1 MEEYS
6 IYFERY
12 GYFSLFFVVALLVPA
27 GMLFGSFLFKV
38 IGIRKNNP
46 TPVKTDI
53 YEAGIR
59 TFSSRWSGFNFR
71 YYTFAM
77 MFLIFDVE
85 VIFLFPWA
93 ASLIKPE
100 DEEGYVKEVRLSDL
114 EKPGD
119 DDIIDKLLNDFELK
133 NLGIEK
139 QEIIKKIEECGRLA
153 AEKFSKIK

>member
-27 GMLFGSFLFKV
+27 GMLFGSFLFKI

-46 TPVKTDI
+46 NPVKTDI

-93 ASLIKPE
+93 ASLI
-100 DEEGYVKEVRLSDL
+100 R
-114 EKPGD
+114 
-119 DDIIDKLLNDFELK
+119 LNDAYGLIVLIEMFVFIGVLI
-133 NLGIEK
+133 LGWF
-139 QEIIKKIEECGRLA
+139 LA
-153 AEKFSKIK
+153 WRHKAMEWI

>member
-27 GMLFGSFLFKV
+27 GMLFASFLFKI

-59 TFSSRWSGFNFR
+59 TFSSGWSGFNFR

-93 ASLIKPE
+93 ASLIK
-100 DEEGYVKEVRLSDL
+100 
-114 EKPGD
+114 
-119 DDIIDKLLNDFELK
+119 LNDAYGLTVLIEMFVFIGVLI
-133 NLGIEK
+133 LGWF
-139 QEIIKKIEECGRLA
+139 LA
-153 AEKFSKIK
+153 WRQKAMEWI

>member
-27 GMLFGSFLFKV
+27 GMLFASFLFKI

-59 TFSSRWSGFNFR
+59 TFSSGWSGFNFR

-93 ASLIKPE
+93 ASLIK
-100 DEEGYVKEVRLSDL
+100 
-114 EKPGD
+114 
-119 DDIIDKLLNDFELK
+119 LNDAYGLIVLIEMFIFIGVLI
-133 NLGIEK
+133 LGWFLAWK
-139 QEIIKKIEECGRLA
+139 QKAMEWI
-153 AEKFSKIK
+153 

>member
-27 GMLFGSFLFKV
+27 GMLFASFLFKI
-38 IGIRKNNP
+38 IGIRKDNP

-59 TFSSRWSGFNFR
+59 TFSSGWSGFNFR

-93 ASLIKPE
+93 ASLIK
-100 DEEGYVKEVRLSDL
+100 
-114 EKPGD
+114 
-119 DDIIDKLLNDFELK
+119 LNDAYGLIVLIEMFVFIGVLI
-133 NLGIEK
+133 LGWFLAWK
-139 QEIIKKIEECGRLA
+139 QKAMEWI
-153 AEKFSKIK
+153 

>member
-27 GMLFGSFLFKV
+27 GMLFGSFLFKI

-46 TPVKTDI
+46 NPVKTDI

-85 VIFLFPWA
+85 VIFLFTWA
-93 ASLIKPE
+93 ASLI
-100 DEEGYVKEVRLSDL
+100 R
-114 EKPGD
+114 
-119 DDIIDKLLNDFELK
+119 LNDAYGLIVLIEMFVFIGVLI
-133 NLGIEK
+133 LGWFLAWK
-139 QEIIKKIEECGRLA
+139 QKAMEWI
-153 AEKFSKIK
+153 

>member
-27 GMLFGSFLFKV
+27 GMLFGSFLFKI

-46 TPVKTDI
+46 NPVKTDI
-53 YEAGIR
+53 YAAGIR
-59 TFSSRWSGFNFR
+59 TFSSRWSWFNFR

-93 ASLIKPE
+93 ASLI
-100 DEEGYVKEVRLSDL
+100 R
-114 EKPGD
+114 
-119 DDIIDKLLNDFELK
+119 LNDAYGLIVLIEMFVFIGVLI
-133 NLGIEK
+133 LGWFLAWK
-139 QEIIKKIEECGRLA
+139 QKAMEWI
-153 AEKFSKIK
+153 

>member
-27 GMLFGSFLFKV
+27 GMLFASFLFKI
-38 IGIRKNNP
+38 IGIRKDNP

-59 TFSSRWSGFNFR
+59 TFSSGWSGFNFR

-85 VIFLFPWA
+85 VIFLFPSA
-93 ASLIKPE
+93 ASLIK
-100 DEEGYVKEVRLSDL
+100 
-114 EKPGD
+114 
-119 DDIIDKLLNDFELK
+119 LNDAYGLIVLIEMFVFIGVLI
-133 NLGIEK
+133 LGWF
-139 QEIIKKIEECGRLA
+139 LA
-153 AEKFSKIK
+153 WRQKAMEWI

>member
-12 GYFSLFFVVALLVPA
+12 GYFSLFLIVALLVPS
-27 GMLFGSFLFKV
+27 GMLIASSALRFL
-38 IGIRKNNP
+38 GLRKSNP
-46 TPVKTDI
+46 TNVKLDI
-53 YEAGIR
+53 YEAGIK

-93 ASLIKPE
+93 ASL
-100 DEEGYVKEVRLSDL
+100 VRLNKEFSEAVL
-114 EKPGD
+114 IEMFVFIGVL
-119 DDIIDKLLNDFELK
+119 I
-133 NLGIEK
+133 LGWFLAWKQKAIEW
-139 QEIIKKIEECGRLA
+139 E
-153 AEKFSKIK
+153 

>member
-27 GMLFGSFLFKV
+27 GMLFASFLFKI
-38 IGIRKNNP
+38 IGIRKDNP

-59 TFSSRWSGFNFR
+59 TFSSQWSGFNFR

-93 ASLIKPE
+93 ASLIK
-100 DEEGYVKEVRLSDL
+100 
-114 EKPGD
+114 
-119 DDIIDKLLNDFELK
+119 LNDAYGLTVLIEMFIFIGVLI
-133 NLGIEK
+133 LGWFLAWK
-139 QEIIKKIEECGRLA
+139 QKAMEWI
-153 AEKFSKIK
+153 